1 MVVFFILS
9 LPHKKIRGHGN
20 NYLGEKLRV
29 SFLRGERVGSTGLG
43 VIYAKK
49 KKSLRELMIKG
60 SKVFLATVCE
70 QKDTERNL
78 FIETVITSIKNAC
91 LNYDYCRFRG
101 CSVAEWLG
109 R

>member
-1 MVVFFILS
+1 
-9 LPHKKIRGHGN
+9 
-20 NYLGEKLRV
+20 
-29 SFLRGERVGSTGLG
+29 
-43 VIYAKK
+43 
-49 KKSLRELMIKG
+49 MIKG

-70 QKDTERNL
+70 QKGTERNL